1 MKLKH
6 IEAFH
11 AVMVAGSVSGAA
23 RLLNVTQPAVTTTLQ
38 HAEMQLGFPLFKRKK
53 HRLIPTREA
62 RELYPEIEKLFGQL
76 ETVRRISA
84 SLSQGRSAEL
94 KILVAP
100 SLAVQAL
107 PEALKAFRKRHAR
120 TQISIRTLHSR
131 DIAQAIALRE
141 ADIGFIYGSQ
151 PHPSLEESIIAEGYL
166 VCVSQN
172 ELDKTSALD
181 EIDITD
187 LSNQSVIRLYER
199 DPIGSVLSDL
209 CSRQDI
215 RFSGGMTVQTYHT
228 ALTLAEH
235 GFGIAIVDN
244 FTASGATTPSLN
256 ILRLTPQV
264 RIPITALTNLADE
277 NSTTLQ
283 QVMIDSFAEALLRLT
298 GRSQNHTRTKP

>member
-84 SLSQGRSAEL
+84 GLSQGRNSEL

-100 SLAVQAL
+100 SLAVQVL
-107 PEALKAFRKRHAR
+107 PEALKTFRQRHPR
-120 TQISIRTLHSR
+120 TQLSIRTLHSR

-141 ADIGFIYGSQ
+141 ADVGVIYGSQ
-151 PHPSLEESIIAEGYL
+151 PHPSLEETVIAEGHL
-166 VCVSQN
+166 VCVSKT

-187 LSNQSVIRLYER
+187 LNNQSVIRLYER

-209 CSRQDI
+209 CSRQNV

-244 FTASGATTPSLN
+244 FTAAASRRASLQ
-256 ILRLTPQV
+256 ILPLKPQV
-264 RIPITALTNLADE
+264 RIPITAITNLANE
-277 NSTTLQ
+277 SSVTLQ
-283 QVMIDSFAEALLRLT
+283 QVLTDSFAEVLR
-298 GRSQNHTRTKP
+298 RYSKPAA

>member
-1 MKLKH
+1 M
-6 IEAFH
+6 
-11 AVMVAGSVSGAA
+11 
-23 RLLNVTQPAVTTTLQ
+23 
-38 HAEMQLGFPLFKRKK
+38 
-53 HRLIPTREA
+53 
-62 RELYPEIEKLFGQL
+62 
-76 ETVRRISA
+76 
-84 SLSQGRSAEL
+84 
-94 KILVAP
+94 
-100 SLAVQAL
+100 
-107 PEALKAFRKRHAR
+107 
-120 TQISIRTLHSR
+120 
-131 DIAQAIALRE
+131 
-141 ADIGFIYGSQ
+141 
-151 PHPSLEESIIAEGYL
+151 
-166 VCVSQN
+166 CVSQN

-209 CSRQDI
+209 CSRQGI